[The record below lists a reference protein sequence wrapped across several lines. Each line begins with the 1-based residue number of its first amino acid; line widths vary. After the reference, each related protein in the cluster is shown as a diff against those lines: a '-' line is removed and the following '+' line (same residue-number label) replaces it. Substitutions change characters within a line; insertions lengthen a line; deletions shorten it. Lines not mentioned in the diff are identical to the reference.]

1 MERAGGNDSPAS
13 FCAGL
18 ARCVPEWCSSALRG
32 AFMGEIITFR
42 SKADLAEEA
51 GDVDLLTAVD
61 AAIRD
66 LRDISER
73 WGEEAARLQA
83 EECRQML
90 ERAFKASL

>member
-1 MERAGGNDSPAS
+1 
-13 FCAGL
+13 
-18 ARCVPEWCSSALRG
+18 
-32 AFMGEIITFR
+32 MGEIIEFR

-66 LRDISER
+66 LRDISAR

-90 ERAFKASL
+90 ERAFNAAV